1 MKKVTSFVLAVVLLM
16 SCTDNS
22 NFQIESEN
30 NVKRIRTGEFIILSN
45 DDYLSDSQ
53 LLQMATYIADGYQN
67 LEQYFPSDI
76 EFPGQIIIHLREG
89 EGISR
94 SKDEYIDLYNS
105 NRRMAPYIHEMV
117 HSILGRNSATWMT
130 EGIATFIDKELNDF
144 WIFPSFQMSLSE
156 TAKYYLT
163 YHAKLSDR
171 ALSKIG
177 ADQIIDTA

>member
-130 EGIATFIDKELNDF
+130 GKRSIHSAGSIFRQKISTWGTFLF
-144 WIFPSFQMSLSE
+144 CCVVVWQ
-156 TAKYYLT
+156 
-163 YHAKLSDR
+163 
-171 ALSKIG
+171 
-177 ADQIIDTA
+177 